1 MSTHKKRSKVTI
13 NNKNYIVIGTKST
26 EHVLA
31 AAKLVDSQLQI
42 LKKSSETLSTED
54 CSILLAL
61 NTVSKQ
67 IELEQEILQLRKKIN
82 QQEKILSTIH
92 LETIETIESSVEKEQ
107 ISLFDALDKP
117 YVPAIHGKKENH
129 LFQSKNNLK
138 ENT

>member
-117 YVPAIHGKKENH
+117 MYLLYTVKKKIIYFN
-129 LFQSKNNLK
+129 QKI
-138 ENT
+138 T